1 MKNYFNSII
10 SISVIELSKY
20 IENVTMMGDIFAVSI
35 QILIGG
41 FTLVKLFTELKTKF
55 TKKDK

>member
-20 IENVTMMGDIFAVSI
+20 IENVTMMGDIFAVTI

-41 FTLVKLFTELKTKF
+41 FTLIKLFIEIKTKF
-55 TKKDK
+55 TKKEK